1 MRRVLPVLLLLH
13 APAPLASGTVGVR
26 PLVSA
31 SESALAPSRAAA
43 PPAAAGASPHAP
55 AASASEAKSHDAEA
69 PTTPETRD
77 VLLRRVVARVA
88 LAQVRKQDAAWHP
101 DQRDCAGLIRFA
113 FRSAYKQVAAER
125 LSTPLWRDGRGRPSD
140 FADAEVLLQQ
150 SFQFLGRDDATR
162 ESLRTGDVLA
172 FRQEQD
178 AGPIFHLML
187 VVRPEDRAHAPARVV
202 YHPGEKGAAV
212 RTGVLH
218 HLVTEAPLEWRPVP
232 QNASFLG
239 FFRFKEWMS

>member
-13 APAPLASGTVGVR
+13 ASAPLANGTAGVR
-26 PLVSA
+26 PQASAPSA
-31 SESALAPSRAAA
+31 SGLASARTHAASDAKPQDAAA
-43 PPAAAGASPHAP
+43 S
-55 AASASEAKSHDAEA
+55 S
-69 PTTPETRD
+69 TPEARD
-77 VLLRRVVARVA
+77 VLLRRLVARVA

-113 FRSAYKQVAAER
+113 FRSAYKQVASDR
-125 LSTPLWRDGRGRPSD
+125 LSTPLWHDGRGRPSD
-140 FADAEVLLQQ
+140 FADAEVLLQH
-150 SFQFLGRDDATR
+150 SFQLLGRDDATR

-218 HLVTEAPLEWRPVP
+218 HLATEAPLEWRPVP

>member
-13 APAPLASGTVGVR
+13 ASAPLANGTAGVR
-26 PLVSA
+26 PHVSA
-31 SESALAPSRAAA
+31 PSASGAASVRTHASSPAAPSHASA
-43 PPAAAGASPHAP
+43 PAAADARPP
-55 AASASEAKSHDAEA
+55 DAEA
-69 PTTPETRD
+69 ATTPETRD
-77 VLLRRVVARVA
+77 MLLRRLVARVA

-113 FRSAYKQVAAER
+113 FRSAYKQVAPDR
-125 LSTPLWRDGRGRPSD
+125 LSTPLWRDGRGHPSD
-140 FADAEVLLQQ
+140 FADAEVLLQH
-150 SFQFLGRDDATR
+150 SFQLLGRDDATR

-218 HLVTEAPLEWRPVP
+218 HLATEAPMEWRPVP

>member
-13 APAPLASGTVGVR
+13 ASASLASGTAGVR
-26 PLVSA
+26 PQA
-31 SESALAPSRAAA
+31 SA
-43 PPAAAGASPHAP
+43 PPASGARTHASAPSHASAP
-55 AASASEAKSHDAEA
+55 AASDAQRSPA
-69 PTTPETRD
+69 PETRD
-77 VLLRRVVARVA
+77 VLLRRLVGARGA
-88 LAQVRKQDAAWHP
+88 GQVRKQDAAWHP

-113 FRSAYKQVAAER
+113 FRSAYKQVAPER
-125 LSTPLWRDGRGRPSD
+125 LSTPLWRDGRGRASD

-150 SFQFLGRDDATR
+150 NFQLLGRDDATR
-162 ESLRTGDVLA
+162 EALRTGDVLA

-212 RTGVLH
+212 RTGVLQD
-218 HLVTEAPLEWRPVP
+218 LATEAPLEWRPVP

>member
-1 MRRVLPVLLLLH
+1 MRHVLPVLVLLH
-13 APAPLASGTVGVR
+13 ASAPLANGTAGVR
-26 PLVSA
+26 PHASSPSA
-31 SESALAPSRAAA
+31 SGAASTRPHASSSAGPSRA
-43 PPAAAGASPHAP
+43 SAP
-55 AASASEAKSHDAEA
+55 AASS
-69 PTTPETRD
+69 TPEARD
-77 VLLRRVVARVA
+77 VLLRRLVARVA
-88 LAQVRKQDAAWHP
+88 LAQVRRQDAAWHP

-113 FRSAYKQVAAER
+113 FRSAYKQVAPDR
-125 LSTPLWRDGRGRPSD
+125 LSSPLWRDGRGRPSD
-140 FADAEVLLQQ
+140 FADAEVLLQH
-150 SFQFLGRDDATR
+150 SFQRLGRDDATR
-162 ESLRTGDVLA
+162 EALRTGDVLA

-202 YHPGEKGAAV
+202 YHPGEQGAAV